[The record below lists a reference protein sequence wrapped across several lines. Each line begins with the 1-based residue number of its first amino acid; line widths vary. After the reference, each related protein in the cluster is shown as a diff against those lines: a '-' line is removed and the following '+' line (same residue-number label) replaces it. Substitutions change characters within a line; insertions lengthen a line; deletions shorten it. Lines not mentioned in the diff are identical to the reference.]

1 MSENEF
7 SDAELEKIKR
17 VKVGKWDIISEYHRI
32 DWEEK
37 GHDEEESKIHG
48 TLIAILGYQ
57 KRTGH
62 SPQIYEVE
70 EHNGE
75 KGKTVKQRGEEKWIT
90 SKEFDKII
98 KKIGNEFYRKIFSP
112 AIKNLYDKGYSYDEV
127 KKAVNIPSKIGAKV
141 TLDNFI
147 PFLNT

>member
-1 MSENEF
+1 MSIGIFTDE
-7 SDAELEKIKR
+7 ELEKIK
-17 VKVGKWDIISEYHRI
+17 KIKIGKWDIISEYHRV

-37 GHDEEESKIHG
+37 GHGEEESKIHG

-57 KRTGH
+57 KRTGQ
-62 SPQIYEVE
+62 SPHFFDVE
-70 EHNGE
+70 ERDGE
-75 KGKTVKQRGEEKWIT
+75 KGKTVKKRGEEKWIT

-98 KKIGNEFYRKIFSP
+98 NKIGEDFYNDIFSP
-112 AIKNLYDKGYSYDEV
+112 AIKNLYDKSYTYNEV

-147 PFLNT
+147 PFLS